1 MERRIAAKLS
11 FFFVL
16 LFFLFQIIKNALYVS
31 LKPFEL
37 GALDR
42 RSLENLAIGF
52 DVEVF
57 PIRWS
62 HVHER
67 LVWHEAFFVSW
78 RGESVPRTCLYAS
91 VAAVNTTLHGFGSLL
106 GDIFSVFDSQIR
118 QTFSRIKHSVFLQC
132 LCWTSV

>member
-16 LFFLFQIIKNALYVS
+16 LFFPFQIIKNTFYIA

-37 GALDR
+37 GAFDR
-42 RSLENLAIGF
+42 RTLENLAIGF

-57 PIRWS
+57 PIGWS
-62 HVHER
+62 HIHECF
-67 LVWHEAFFVSW
+67 VWHQTFLAGW
-78 RGESVPRTCLYAS
+78 RSESVPRTCLDAPVAS
-91 VAAVNTTLHGFGSLL
+91 VNATLHGLGSLF

-118 QTFSRIKHSVFLQC
+118 QTFSRIEHSIFLQC
-132 LCWTSV
+132 LCRTSV